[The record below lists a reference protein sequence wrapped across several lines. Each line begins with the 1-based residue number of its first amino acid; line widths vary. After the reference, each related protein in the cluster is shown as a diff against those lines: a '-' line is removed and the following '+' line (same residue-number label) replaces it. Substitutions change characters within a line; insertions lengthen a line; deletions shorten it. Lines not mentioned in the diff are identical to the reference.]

1 MSYKK
6 RTNFYRIPVMGKGDK
21 MTEENNMQQWTIL
34 DNLLY
39 ASTFGCDKCFLQDG
53 DYQLECNED
62 HYKLTIKPMYNNGF
76 SLLGII
82 NYRLFYSKKDL
93 VVNNLYFNQRYYI
106 YLQAHDSIQTNP
118 MGFHLNQ
125 YTTKQ
130 SSLNSNLL
138 LCIIETTDQPVIITD
153 VNKVFAK
160 NLIAH
165 TKDNT
170 NPHGKQ
176 MYQYDLNI
184 INQLKLK
191 NEFVYPSI
199 YTSYETQSNEYIL
212 PFPQNK
218 QVIYVTAYPESL
230 KAGYIAWRIED
241 KKIFLS
247 NAGQSGIK
255 VNLKLDVR

>member
-6 RTNFYRIPVMGKGDK
+6 RTNFYRIPVMGTGDM
-21 MTEENNMQQWTIL
+21 MTEENNMQQWSIL

-39 ASTFGCDKCFLQDG
+39 ASTFGCDQCFLQDG
-53 DYQLECNED
+53 DYKLERD
-62 HYKLTIKPMYNNGF
+62 GDKYKLIIQPIYDNGF

-82 NYRLFYSKKDL
+82 DYRLFYSKKSL
-93 VVNNLYFNQRYYI
+93 TVNGLYFNQRYYI
-106 YLQAHDSIQTNP
+106 YLETNSSIDINP
-118 MGFHLNQ
+118 QGFYLNS

-130 SSLNSNLL
+130 KAKNNKLL
-138 LCIIETTDQPVIITD
+138 LCIVETTDQPVIITD

-176 MYQYDLNI
+176 MYQYDLNV

-191 NEFVYPSI
+191 NEIVYPAI

-212 PFPQNK
+212 QFPQNK
-218 QVIYVTAYPESL
+218 QVIFVTAYPESL
-230 KAGYIAWRIED
+230 KAGYISWKIENRN
-241 KKIFLS
+241 IILNNS
-247 NAGQSGIK
+247 GQSGIK